1 MEYHQALFIK
11 NLVANGNTLNEIAE
25 KFFNKYGATDYCFGP
40 FDPYLDRTYFSALEG
55 NDLVFDASLIF
66 HTRFEVAK

>member
-1 MEYHQALFIK
+1 MEYQQALFVK
-11 NLVANGNTLNEIAE
+11 NLVSNGASLNEIAE
-25 KFFNKYGATDYCFGP
+25 KFFHKFGATDYCAGP
-40 FDPYLDRTYFSALEG
+40 FDYYLDRTYFSALEG